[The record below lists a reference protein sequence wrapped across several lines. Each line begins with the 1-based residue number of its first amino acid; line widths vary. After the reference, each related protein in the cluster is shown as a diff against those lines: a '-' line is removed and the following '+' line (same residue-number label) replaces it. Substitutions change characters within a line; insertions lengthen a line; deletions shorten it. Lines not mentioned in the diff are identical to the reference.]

1 MGRQPAITG
10 RRPPRRAPLAAQRR
24 RLELAKCTPMAL
36 DEALQ
41 GFGIAG

>member
-10 RRPPRRAPLAAQRR
+10 RRPPRR